1 VSSPSSTSPLVLFKI
16 LSTSGIISLTPL
28 NNSLPSAKVCLAL
41 LTSFNTV
48 GSIDSL
54 YSAIKSSNLELALV
68 DKSLILLKIL
78 STSDFLLSINLSI
91 SPAFSLLSTRTFL
104 IFPSFSSVSLI
115 VLISF
120 SFIFCFSSSVKVVS
134 SSTSS
139 SSVFSVSS
147 SVFSVSSSVVC
158 LLLSTCLFSN
168 CFKTPFNSFSTDSI
182 LSIASLTLSFIFC
195 LIFLPSSKF
204 TLADSISSI
213 SELISSA
220 VPFAVFKS
228 FFILGLIS
236 FNLSSA
242 SFKNVVVSS
251 IVVRPLLK
259 TSFASGIFF

>member
-1 VSSPSSTSPLVLFKI
+1 LVLFKI

-91 SPAFSLLSTRTFL
+91 SPAFSLLSTRTVL

-134 SSTSS
+134 SSASS
-139 SSVFSVSS
+139 SSS